1 MLALITNLVAAGITA
16 DQHRTAT
23 TTESGVPSI
32 AFPLTL
38 S

>member
-23 TTESGVPSI
+23 TESGVPSI